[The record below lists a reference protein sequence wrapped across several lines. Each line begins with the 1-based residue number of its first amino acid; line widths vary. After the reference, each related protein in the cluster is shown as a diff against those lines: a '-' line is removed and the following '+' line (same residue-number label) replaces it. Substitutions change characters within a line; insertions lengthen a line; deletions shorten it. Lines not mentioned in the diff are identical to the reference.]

1 MTLPQQPRYF
11 PPAKGR
17 YTTTPDL
24 LPLTTDFGNGHL
36 DGCLFQLDEYTPA
49 FLENKA
55 EAINSHPERHVL
67 FDDLDET
74 TERSV
79 CALIAERLTTEWP
92 ALFPDPE
99 ALARES
105 FSALCLRFPED
116 IALVRRTGAR
126 GEWNAAL
133 HVCAP
138 SHWRPEE
145 KIGKGYADTHAPV
158 PGIERQKAAAPSL
171 VELFISRGPFV
182 RFTWG
187 ISFDNRLNQHP
198 DLPKSTFDSENLF
211 LRVERQTLWPLPEVN
226 AALFAIHLHLY
237 SVRSLDFQ
245 QKELLLQAL
254 DSMSQQAREYKGIA
268 GHFEAIQAAIGATM
282 THA

>member
-1 MTLPQQPRYF
+1 MTFPPQPRYF

-36 DGCLFQLDEYTPA
+36 DSCLFQLDENTPA
-49 FLENKA
+49 FLENKI
-55 EAINSHPERHVL
+55 EALRSHPERHVL
-67 FDDLDET
+67 FDDLDEP
-74 TERSV
+74 TECAT
-79 CALIAERLTTEWP
+79 CALIAERLHTEWP
-92 ALFPDPE
+92 ALFPDSK

-105 FSALCLRFPED
+105 FSELCLRFPED
-116 IALVRRTGAR
+116 IALVRRTKNR

-133 HVCAP
+133 HICAP

-145 KIGKGYADTHAPV
+145 KIGKGYVDTHAPV

-187 ISFDNRLNQHP
+187 ISFGNRLNQHP
-198 DLPKSTFDSENLF
+198 DLPKSLFDPENLF
-211 LRVERQTLWPLPEVN
+211 LRIERQTLWPIPDIDS
-226 AALFAIHLHLY
+226 ALFAIRLHLY
-237 SVRSLDFQ
+237 SVQTLDNS
-245 QKELLLQAL
+245 QKLLLQSAL
-254 DSMSQQAREYKGIA
+254 NSMSQQAREYKGIA
-268 GHFEAIQAAIGATM
+268 ARFDAIQTAIGVTM